1 MRRIVLKTLAASLAA
16 ACLSLPAQAQQKPVE
31 VEFYYPVAVGGPIT
45 KIVDDMVTDFQKENP
60 NIKIKPIYAGS
71 YQDSIAKALTALKGG
86 TPPQLAV
93 LLSTDMFT
101 LIDEDAIVPIDSLA
115 KSDAD
120 KKWLGGFYDAFM
132 QNSRSGGHTWG
143 VPFQRSTIV
152 MYYNKDLF
160 KAAGLDPE
168 RARHLG
174 RAGRIRQEA
183 DQAGRLGQHHAMG
196 HRDPVGRR
204 LRLLAVPGPDHA

>member
-45 KIVDDMVTDFQKENP
+45 KIVDDMVADFEKENP
-60 NIKIKPIYAGS
+60 GIKIKPIYAGS

-101 LIDEDAIVPIDSLA
+101 TPSCRSTRWPRATPT
-115 KSDAD
+115 
-120 KKWLGGFYDAFM
+120 
-132 QNSRSGGHTWG
+132 RSGWAASTTPSCRTAAPAATPGAC
-143 VPFQRSTIV
+143 RSSA
-152 MYYNKDLF
+152 L
-160 KAAGLDPE
+160 PS
-168 RARHLG
+168 
-174 RAGRIRQEA
+174 
-183 DQAGRLGQHHAMG
+183 
-196 HRDPVGRR
+196 
-204 LRLLAVPGPDHA
+204 